1 MKVSKTLRVVIGSV
15 VLLVVAGAIW
25 WVVGYSLGKTILAET
40 GGGAGFRSAYGFKD
54 SEVSAIFF
62 LALLSLVVRQVGGDA
77 GGRWIR
83 LAGVAGVAAFL
94 AGGLRGSDGLS
105 VALFVFAAA
114 AVAEAHAMEALLVAL
129 VGGAVVAFA
138 SSLGTGLALGHQL
151 LVTVLRDLFLYVPLL
166 FGPELLDGMLW
177 KKLD

>member
-1 MKVSKTLRVVIGSV
+1 MKVSKTLRVVVGSV

-40 GGGAGFRSAYGFKD
+40 GGGGGFRAAYGFKD
-54 SEVSAIFF
+54 SEVSGIFF

-83 LAGVAGVAAFL
+83 LAGVAGFAAFL
-94 AGGLRGSDGLS
+94 AGGVRGDGLS

-138 SSLGTGLALGHQL
+138 SSLGTGLALGQQL
-151 LVTVLRDLFLYVPLL
+151 LVTALRDLFLYVPLL
-166 FGPELLDGMLW
+166 FGPELLDGLLW
-177 KKLD
+177 KKVD

>member
-1 MKVSKTLRVVIGSV
+1 MKVSKTLRVVVGSV

-40 GGGAGFRSAYGFKD
+40 GGGGGFRAAYGFKD
-54 SEVSAIFF
+54 SEVGGIFF

-94 AGGLRGSDGLS
+94 VGGLKSDGLS

-138 SSLGTGLALGHQL
+138 SSLGTGLALGQQL
-151 LVTVLRDLFLYVPLL
+151 LVTALRDLFLYVPLL
-166 FGPELLDGMLW
+166 FGPELLDGILW
-177 KKLD
+177 KKVD